1 MPITIPITITISNE
15 GIAAIAAALGV
26 GQPAMP
32 PEEAADDSPK
42 TQLPKA
48 WREIERRRKESYRW
62 PNKPEAEIYKPF
74 IIYEGETSQGT
85 IKIAIG
91 LCKREPVWGAR
102 RPYMVTF
109 YVSPGDAIYPLCEFL
124 ADDEGAYASVIKGAG
139 PKKRSLYGAD
149 DELPAGYGGLPTALY
164 PERVHAKGVWR
175 KKVVVAAEN
184 DYATMLAHSLIQAEL
199 RHGIRPK

>member
-1 MPITIPITITISNE
+1 MPITIPITITISDE
-15 GIAAIAAALGV
+15 GIAAIAAALGI
-26 GQPAMP
+26 GQPAPMP
-32 PEEAADDSPK
+32 QQADEAAQ
-42 TQLPKA
+42 TAELPKA
-48 WREIERRRKESYRW
+48 WKEVERRRKESYRW

-74 IIYEGETSQGT
+74 IVYEGKTPKDS

-109 YVSPGDAIYPLCEFL
+109 YVSPGGAIYPLCEFL
-124 ADDEGAYASVIKGAG
+124 ADDEGAYVSVIKGAG
-139 PKKRSLYGAD
+139 PKKRSLYGAG
-149 DELPAGYGGLPTALY
+149 DELPAGYRALPTALY

-184 DYATMLAHSLIQAEL
+184 DHATMLAHSLIQAEL